1 MTQDTA
7 ETRQLI
13 SGKGEEHP
21 ATEPDGGE
29 HPARSRDFA
38 GAIVNNIRLVRQD
51 FEPQPFPDSFLKRP
65 VVVAFVVLYA
75 ITGVGVP
82 LYLFR
87 SHYDDLRGS
96 GDAHS
101 IFEDDWH
108 KHRVAKAYLCFIPAT
123 LLAIPVFSPA
133 LATASVMPY
142 LLIVVFAVKEA
153 VNQVVKDDFK
163 HFLIRALSNL
173 LATLCAL
180 SYLRFMDYLDHIVHQ
195 IMVCEHSLL
204 EEKPVK
210 KMKGILHSVGLTRTG
225 NPTADKFMAA
235 STHNRGIA
243 DVVYEKV
250 WHPLRSGSNIVVA
263 ASYISYTLISPYA
276 GSVLACGFSYY
287 LLTAVFIGYRFWDQV
302 TMLIKIWTHKP
313 FFVGDLVTI
322 KRMGRGADT
331 GIDGFVEHVTL
342 SYVLI
347 RTFDYKQTYLPLC
360 ELLDSVI
367 QNWSRRPTKPLLM
380 NFTASPSSNPE
391 KVNELV
397 SFAKRWIDESQNVLQ
412 SGYKKCCLS
421 GFSHGFEIKVICSPG
436 IGKKKRELQQSFIL
450 AVTAQA
456 EKLNVTL
463 ASEDAASVFLPDEM
477 ISNKSK

>member
-1 MTQDTA
+1 MTHDT
-7 ETRQLI
+7 EKIQLI
-13 SGKGEEHP
+13 SKKAEPP
-21 ATEPDGGE
+21 AASEPDEDE

-38 GAIVNNIRLVRQD
+38 KAIVDNIRMVRQD

-65 VVVAFVVLYA
+65 VVVAFVVLYV

-82 LYLFR
+82 LYLL
-87 SHYDDLRGS
+87 SGHYEDLRVS
-96 GDAHS
+96 GGAQS
-101 IFEDDWH
+101 IFEEDWH
-108 KHRVAKAYLCFIPAT
+108 KRRVAKAYLCMVPVT
-123 LLAIPVFSPA
+123 LLAIPVFSPS
-133 LATASVMPY
+133 LARASVMPY
-142 LLIVVFAVKEA
+142 LLIIVFAVKEA
-153 VNQVVKDDFK
+153 VDEVTKDDFK
-163 HFLIRALSNL
+163 HFLIRALGNL

-195 IMVCEHSLL
+195 VMVCEHSLL

-210 KMKGILHSVGLTRTG
+210 KMQGILHSVGLTRTG
-225 NPTADKFMAA
+225 NPAKDKFMAV
-235 STHNRGIA
+235 SRDRGIA

-250 WHPLRSGSNIVVA
+250 WHPLRIGSNVVA
-263 ASYISYTLISPYA
+263 VVSYVSYTLINEYA
-276 GSVLACGFSYY
+276 GSVLACGFVYY
-287 LLTAVFIGYRFWDQV
+287 LLTAVFVGYKFWDQA

-322 KRMGRGADT
+322 KLMGRGADT

-347 RTFDYKQTYLPLC
+347 RTFDYKQTYLPLS
-360 ELLDSVI
+360 ELTDSVI
-367 QNWSRRPTKPLLM
+367 QNWSRRPTKPLLI
-380 NFTASPSSNPE
+380 NFTASPSSNPD

-412 SGYKKCCLS
+412 SGYKKCCVS
-421 GFSHGFEIKVICSPG
+421 GFSHGFEIKVICSPD
-436 IGKKKRELQQSFIL
+436 IGKKKTELRQSFIL